1 MTDPSMEASNQQ
13 QQVGRVAW
21 LHFANDFTLDFIS
34 PLLPAGV
41 GVAWLGVMEGAADAV
56 GQVLKLVTGR
66 ASDRSGRR
74 VPWVVAGYTVNAAAR
89 PLMGI
94 GMLLMWPWWIV
105 ACRILDRVG
114 KGVRGSAVDAFIAD
128 WTDDGSRARA
138 FARMRVMDHLGAT
151 LGGLAAAVVAFWW
164 ESSIGWVVCGLV
176 LVTAWVAWLC
186 RGLRDAPRE
195 IPAPAKTSIRSGWW
209 PSHIAVRRPLTVI
222 GCAALASKVSP
233 LLILAHVAGM
243 SVGGNGDGAE
253 TWSLWQVCLGWAV
266 LGIVQAGAAGVAGV
280 LTERLGPARFLRAAW
295 LVGAGVFVA
304 LALTTGW
311 GLIGAGIAFGI
322 FAGLT
327 DGAEKTWLATIAQKT
342 ERAVT
347 FGALALITAGAILLG
362 NAICGGLLALWGPL
376 VFLVLASALTIG
388 ALGTLGIKRAN

>member
-1 MTDPSMEASNQQ
+1 MTESAPPSSTEQ
-13 QQVGRVAW
+13 QQVSRIAW

-41 GVAWLGVMEGAADAV
+41 GVAWLGVMEGAADAI
-56 GQVLKLVTGR
+56 GQVLKLITGR
-66 ASDRSGRR
+66 ASDRTGRR
-74 VPWVVAGYTVNAAAR
+74 VPWVIAGYSVNAAAR

-94 GMLLMWPWWIV
+94 GMLLLWPWWIV

-128 WTDDGSRARA
+128 WTDDSSRARA

-186 RGLRDAPRE
+186 RGLRDAAHEPVS
-195 IPAPAKTSIRSGWW
+195 PKSSALSGWW
-209 PSHIAVRRPLTVI
+209 PSDSVVRRPLTAI

-243 SVGGNGDGAE
+243 SVAHGAGS
-253 TWSLWQVCLGWAV
+253 WQLWQVCAGWAV
-266 LGIVQAGAAGVAGV
+266 LGIIQAGAAGVAGV
-280 LTERLGPARFLRAAW
+280 LTERLGPTLFLRGAW
-295 LVGAGVFVA
+295 LIGAGVFVA
-304 LALTTGW
+304 LALTSGW
-311 GLIGAGIAFGI
+311 GLIGAGVAFGI

-327 DGAEKTWLATIAQKT
+327 DGAEKTWLATIAPKA

-347 FGALALITAGAILLG
+347 FGAMALITAGAVLAG
-362 NAICGGLLALWGPL
+362 NAVCGGLLALWGPL
-376 VFLVLASALTIG
+376 VFMILAGALVIG
-388 ALGTLGIKRAN
+388 ALGTLGVRRK